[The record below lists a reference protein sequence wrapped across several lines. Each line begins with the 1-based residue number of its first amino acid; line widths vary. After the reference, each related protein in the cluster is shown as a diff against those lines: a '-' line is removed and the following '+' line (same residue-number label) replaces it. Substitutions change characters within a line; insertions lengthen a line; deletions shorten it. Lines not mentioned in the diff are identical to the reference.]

1 MALQRTLPALG
12 SWKALTAL
20 GAAGVLVLT
29 ACGGNGGG
37 DDGDDSYEWSL
48 GEAHPEDYP
57 TTMADSWFADEVRDR
72 SDGRID
78 ITVFHSAQLG
88 EESDVLEQVQMGAA
102 EMTRVSTSPVS
113 EFADEWGVF
122 ALPYV
127 FDDSDHLWRFLEGD
141 YAQGMLEDLRTAGY
155 VGLAYYDAGARNF
168 YTVDEPVESPEDLAG
183 QNIRVLPGTVNVE
196 MVEAMGGSGVTMDYG
211 EVYSSLETGVIDGA
225 ENNEPSY
232 VSSGHYE
239 TATYFSR
246 DGHQRIP
253 EVLLIN
259 ADLWDSLSED
269 DQELIRGAAQD
280 SIAEQ
285 RELWDAEVEA
295 SITEMEDAGIEVVD
309 VDVSEF
315 QDAVADM
322 LEEYRGEY
330 TEVFDAIDEVR

>member
-1 MALQRTLPALG
+1 MALRQFSTRPWQSL
-12 SWKALTAL
+12 
-20 GAAGVLVLT
+20 AAVGVVGVLLLS
-29 ACGGNGGG
+29 ACGGEGGDEGGG
-37 DDGDDSYEWSL
+37 DTYEWSL

-57 TTMADSWFADEVRDR
+57 TTQADIWFADQVRER
-72 SDGRID
+72 SEGRID
-78 ITVFHSAQLG
+78 ITVFHGAQLG

-102 EMTRVSTSPVS
+102 EMTRVSSSPVS
-113 EFADEWGVF
+113 EFVDEWGVF

-127 FDDSDHLWRFLEGD
+127 FDDEDHLWRFLEGD

-168 YTVDEPVESPEDLAG
+168 YTTDQPVESPEDLAG
-183 QNIRVLPGTVNVE
+183 QDIRVLPGTVNVE

-211 EVYSSLETGVIDGA
+211 EVYSALETGVITGA

-239 TATYFSR
+239 TATYFTR

-259 ADLWDSLSED
+259 ADLFDSLSEE
-269 DQELIRGAAQD
+269 DQQLLREVAQD
-280 SIAEQ
+280 SVAEQ
-285 RELWDAEVEA
+285 RELWDAEVEE
-295 SITEMEDAGIEVVD
+295 SIAAMEEAGIEIID
-309 VDVSEF
+309 VEVSEF

-322 LEEYRGEY
+322 LEDYRGEY
-330 TEVFDAIDEVR
+330 TEVFAAIDEARE

>member
-1 MALQRTLPALG
+1 MDPRQPAPTRTWR
-12 SWKALTAL
+12 SLTVV
-20 GAAGVLVLT
+20 GVAGVLLLA
-29 ACGGNGGG
+29 ACGGGDGTEGG
-37 DDGDDSYEWSL
+37 DSFTWSL

-57 TTMADSWFADEVRDR
+57 TTQADIWFADQLRER

-78 ITVFHSAQLG
+78 ITVFHGAQLG

-102 EMTRVSTSPVS
+102 EMTRVSSSPVS
-113 EFADEWGVF
+113 EFVAEWGVF

-127 FDDSDHLWRFLEGD
+127 FDDSDHLWRFLESD
-141 YAQGMLEDLRTAGY
+141 YAQGMLDDLRTAGY

-168 YTVDEPVESPEDLAG
+168 YTTGQPVESPADLAG

-211 EVYSSLETGVIDGA
+211 EVYSALETGVIDGA

-239 TATYFSR
+239 SATYFTR

-259 ADLWDSLSED
+259 ADLWDSLPEE
-269 DQELIRGAAQD
+269 DQELVREVAQE
-280 SIAEQ
+280 SVTEQ
-285 RELWDAEVEA
+285 RALWDAEVEE
-295 SITEMEDAGIEVVD
+295 SIATMEDAGIEVID
-309 VDVSEF
+309 VDVAEF

-322 LEEYRGEY
+322 LDGHRAEYS
-330 TEVFDAIDEVR
+330 EVFAAIDEVR